1 MQAWAEAQRL
11 KKRKIAFVP
20 TMGYFHQGHLTLM
33 AKGRQLGDELVVSL
47 FVNPTQ
53 FGPGEDFET
62 YPRDTKKDL
71 KLAQEA
77 GADVLFMPEAPT
89 LYPDGFQTFVNL
101 NDLPQH
107 LCGLS
112 RPRFLQGVA
121 TVVTKL
127 FNIVKPHV
135 AIFGKKDY
143 QQLAVIR
150 RMVKDLNLDIDIIGA
165 ETIREPDGLAMS
177 SRNAY
182 LTPDQRTPA
191 TSLFL
196 ALTKAKERVAT
207 GEKDAGRVI
216 AAATEAIS
224 SHPGTAID
232 YITICDPDTLED
244 KKYIEQ
250 PVIMAIAVKVGQ
262 TRLIDNMCLMPP
274 ETA

>member
-1 MQAWAEAQRL
+1 MQTRADTQRL
-11 KKRKIAFVP
+11 KKRKIALVP
-20 TMGYFHQGHLTLM
+20 TMGYFHEGHLTLM
-33 AKGRQLGDELVVSL
+33 RKGRQLGDELVVSL

-53 FGPGEDFET
+53 FGPDEDFET
-62 YPRDTKKDL
+62 YPRDTDRDL
-71 KLAQEA
+71 ELARKA
-77 GADVLFMPEAPT
+77 GVDVLFMPETPF

-112 RPRFLQGVA
+112 RPNFFQGVA

-135 AIFGKKDY
+135 AIFGEKDY

-165 ETIREPDGLAMS
+165 ETVREPDGLAMS

-182 LTPDQRTPA
+182 LAPAQRTPA
-191 TSLFL
+191 ISLFL
-196 ALTKAKERVAT
+196 ALTKAKEHVAK
-207 GEKDAGRVI
+207 GETDAGRVI
-216 AAATEAIS
+216 AAATETIS
-224 SHPGTAID
+224 SHPDTVID
-232 YITICDPDTLED
+232 YITICDPNTLQD
-244 KKYIEQ
+244 KKTIKS
-250 PVIMAIAVKVGQ
+250 PVIMALAVKVGQ
-262 TRLIDNMCLMPP
+262 TRLIDNMRLMPP